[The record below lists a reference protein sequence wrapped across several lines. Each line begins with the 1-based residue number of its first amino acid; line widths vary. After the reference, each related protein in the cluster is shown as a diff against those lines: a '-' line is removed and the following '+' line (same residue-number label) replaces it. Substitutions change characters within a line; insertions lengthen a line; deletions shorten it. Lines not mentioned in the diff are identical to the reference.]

1 LPSQTLL
8 LRADKAV
15 CGYYR
20 RLAANSRPAELKT
33 EEMTLL
39 ITQNGDFLE
48 FDCDCTSMEI

>member
-1 LPSQTLL
+1 
-8 LRADKAV
+8 
-15 CGYYR
+15 
-20 RLAANSRPAELKT
+20 LAANSRPAELKT